1 MSNTYTQI
9 YIQIVFC
16 VKKREKLIDK
26 SWREELFKYISGIIQ
41 NKGQKL
47 YAIGGVED
55 HLHIL
60 VSMKPS
66 ISISELV
73 RDIKMNST
81 YWINQKHFVKK
92 RFEWQPGY
100 GAFSYN
106 QKLLDTVINYIFRQ
120 EVHHA
125 KKDFKTEY
133 KEMLNHYQ
141 VDFNEKYL

>member
-26 SWREELFKYISGIIQ
+26 SWRQELFKYISGIIQ